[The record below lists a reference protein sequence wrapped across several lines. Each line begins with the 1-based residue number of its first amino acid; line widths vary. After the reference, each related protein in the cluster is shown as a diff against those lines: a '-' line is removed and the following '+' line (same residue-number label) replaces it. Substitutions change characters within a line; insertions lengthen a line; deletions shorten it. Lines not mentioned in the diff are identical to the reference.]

1 LTAYFEQFSRALSN
15 ALGAPTAFVLA
26 VILVLA
32 WAATGPLFE
41 WSDTHQLLIN
51 TATTIA
57 TFLMLFLLQ
66 STQNRD
72 TAAFH
77 VKLDE
82 ILAALPFART
92 GLGQA
97 EEMSRE
103 ELEQLRAEM
112 VRRAKAE

>member
-1 LTAYFEQFSRALSN
+1 LTAYFERFSRAISN
-15 ALGAPTAFVLA
+15 ALGSPFAFVAA
-26 VILVLA
+26 VLLVLV
-32 WAATGPLFE
+32 WAAAGPFFE
-41 WSDTHQLLIN
+41 WNEQHQLLIN
-51 TATTIA
+51 TGTTIA

>member
-1 LTAYFEQFSRALSN
+1 MTAYFEQFSRVVSN
-15 ALGAPTAFVLA
+15 ALGSPLAFSAACL
-26 VILVLA
+26 LVA
-32 WAATGPLFE
+32 MWIISGPYFN
-41 WSDTHQLLIN
+41 WSEPHALLIN
-51 TATTIA
+51 TVTTIA

-82 ILAALPFART
+82 ILKAIPEART

-97 EEMSRE
+97 EELSRE

-112 VRRAKAE
+112 VARAQRE

>member
-1 LTAYFEQFSRALSN
+1 MTAYFEQFSRIISNVLGSPWAFALACLLVASWIVSGPYFN
-15 ALGAPTAFVLA
+15 WSEEHALA
-26 VILVLA
+26 
-32 WAATGPLFE
+32 
-41 WSDTHQLLIN
+41 IN
-51 TATTIA
+51 TVTTIA

-82 ILAALPFART
+82 LLKSIPEART

-112 VRRAKAE
+112 VRRARAE